1 MSNEDL
7 ILEILKR
14 LQVDNAEVRRRLDNI
29 EIRLSSHD
37 DHLRGVLTSMTGVQ
51 GELRQLNTRVDRIER
66 RLDLVEP

>member
-14 LQVDNAEVRRRLDNI
+14 LQADNAEVRRRLDSI

-37 DHLRGVLTSMTGVQ
+37 DHLRGLITSTTGIL

>member
-7 ILEILKR
+7 ILEILKH
-14 LQVDNAEVRRRLDNI
+14 LQADNTEVRRRLDGI

-37 DHLRGVLTSMTGVQ
+37 DHLRGLITSTTGIL